1 MKLYKKIADH
11 LELLQEMEK
20 AGLSDK
26 FLKKYQEEE
35 LFSLSQSINQL
46 DAKEEIA
53 GMEPKTVEYLIHDQG
68 FLPTIVRLLRED
80 ICDTGR
86 ISRLL
91 VDVGDDLLSKSYSY
105 EEIVSVLA
113 DRQVESHRVYVYL
126 KYFASKPLRGEEKKD
141 LMGGLDALDQCEA
154 FSIEDLSDTER
165 RLLTEPAVS
174 GSFLLQRLRER
185 EFWKKLENPPY
196 LTLVNE
202 LSFLCTG
209 VYLGAEQAE
218 ELWQHTAEI
227 QEGLTEVTRKLPV
240 DEMERF
246 LSLWLENKALVYDL
260 NRLKRILP
268 DKIDETVQEEADT
281 PTAEGDSGRKVRF
294 TQNRIT
300 YLNFLYG
307 DLLGGVHL
315 EYLSERQKNLLIY
328 AITHKKKHFLTMVKE
343 HFDDFMYLGR
353 YDLLLD
359 ADIYEHYLNVN
370 SLNPKNLKESG
381 HLTVIADESKQ
392 YMSREQYTFEE
403 LKLFSMAE
411 SRYVRLYHLLSY
423 PKSDDRLRV
432 IREVKGRDCLPKKEM
447 ETARYVKLGE
457 MLSKK
462 PVSKWRSEE
471 MGHIKQLSYQQAVMF
486 LSVWDQAERF
496 IPDLHTGH
504 QADFLLKNLKTAED
518 FSDFQEF
525 ADQMLETDYTW
536 RELNAVLKIGE
547 SFLVKHREGVKNFLY
562 EGGAEI
568 FYAFL
573 SGTEE
578 ADREKARRLCT
589 AEMAGKFLE
598 VKYYKNDLER
608 EIALGLS
615 EETQQSWMK
624 NTQVKR
630 GRIRLWE
637 EDRLLP
643 VMQIGESLG
652 HTCLSYRDG
661 MYKKCL
667 LSCFDANKKVLYAS
681 FDGRLVFRA
690 ILRLTKGSFS
700 EMRGEKQNLQFADIL
715 EEETADKTEQNN
727 QEHLTLF
734 LERPYFKG
742 ISKEKEREVVF
753 QAVEMLLKKAKQ
765 LGAELVLSNSY
776 HQSGMEEKKF
786 LRAKYYMY
794 ISASKNGK
802 QYLDSLGGMAE
813 VSSEGSYKEGYF
825 LLPESFLNP
834 KTSKEDDVI

>member
-11 LELLQEMEK
+11 LALLREMEK
-20 AGLSDK
+20 AGLSDE
-26 FLKKYQEEE
+26 FLKKYKEEE

-46 DAKEEIA
+46 DAKKEIA
-53 GMEPKTVEYLIHDQG
+53 GMETKTVEYLIHDQG
-68 FLPTIVRLLRED
+68 FLSLLVRLLRED

-91 VDVGDDLLSKSYSY
+91 VDAGDDFLSKRYSY

-113 DRQVESHRVYVYL
+113 DEQVESHRAYVYL
-126 KYFASKPLRGEEKKD
+126 KYFVSKSLRGEEKRD

-165 RLLTEPAVS
+165 GLLMEPAVS
-174 GSFLLQRLRER
+174 GSFLWHRLKER

-196 LTLVNE
+196 LTLLNE

-209 VYLGAEQAE
+209 VYLGEEQAG

-227 QEGLTEVTRKLPV
+227 QEGLTVVVQRLPV
-240 DEMERF
+240 GEMERF

-268 DKIDETVQEEADT
+268 DKIYETVQEEADT
-281 PTAEGDSGRKVRF
+281 QSTAEGSSGRKVRF

-307 DLLGGVHL
+307 DLLHGVHL

-343 HFDDFMYLGR
+343 HFDDFTYLGR
-353 YDLLLD
+353 YALLLD
-359 ADIYEHYLNVN
+359 ADIYERYLNVN

-381 HLTVIADESKQ
+381 HLTLIADESKQ
-392 YMSREQYTFEE
+392 YMNREQYTFEE

-411 SRYVRLYHLLSY
+411 SQYVRLYHLLSY

-432 IREVKGRDCLPKKEM
+432 IREVKGRDCLLKEEM
-447 ETARYVKLGE
+447 ETARYMKLGE

-462 PVSKWRSEE
+462 PVSKWLSVE
-471 MGHIKQLSYQQAVMF
+471 MGHIKQISYRQAVLL
-486 LSVWDQAERF
+486 LSVWDQVERF

-504 QADFLLKNLKTAED
+504 QAGFLLKNLKAAED

-547 SFLVKHREGVKNFLY
+547 SFLCKHREGVKNFLY

-573 SGTEE
+573 SKTEE

-598 VKYYKNDLER
+598 VKYYKNDLKR
-608 EIALGLS
+608 EIALRLS

-624 NTQVKR
+624 NMQVKR

-661 MYKKCL
+661 MYKKC
-667 LSCFDANKKVLYAS
+667 FDANKKVLYAS
-681 FDGRLVFRA
+681 FDGQLVFRA

-700 EMRGEKQNLQFADIL
+700 EMRGEKQNLQFADIM
-715 EEETADKTEQNN
+715 EEETADKTEQN
-727 QEHLTLF
+727 QREHLTLF

-742 ISKEKEREVVF
+742 ISKEKEKEVVF

-765 LGAELVLSNSY
+765 LQAELVLSNSY
-776 HQSGMEEKKF
+776 HQSGVEEKKF

-813 VSSEGSYKEGYF
+813 ISSEGSYKEGYF
-825 LLPESFLNP
+825 FLRESFLNP